1 MISTSDFRNGAK
13 IELDGEPYAIV
24 EFQFVKP
31 GKGGAF
37 VKTRIK
43 SLKTGNVLDKNFR
56 SGEKFQE
63 PDILEREA
71 QYLYA
76 SGNDYYFMDTQTYEQ
91 FFLSSEQIGDAM
103 NFLKENMVAQI
114 VFYEGKPLSV
124 DLPMFVELKIV
135 ETDPGV
141 RGDTATGGA
150 KQAKLESG
158 ATIKVPL
165 YIEEGEIIKIDTRTG
180 TFVERVR

>member
-1 MISTSDFRNGAK
+1 
-13 IELDGEPYAIV
+13 
-24 EFQFVKP
+24 
-31 GKGGAF
+31 
-37 VKTRIK
+37 
-43 SLKTGNVLDKNFR
+43 
-56 SGEKFQE
+56 
-63 PDILEREA
+63 
-71 QYLYA
+71 
-76 SGNDYYFMDTQTYEQ
+76 
-91 FFLSSEQIGDAM
+91 M

-158 ATIKVPL
+158 AMIKVPL
-165 YIEEGEIIKIDTRTG
+165 YIEEGEVIKIDTRTG